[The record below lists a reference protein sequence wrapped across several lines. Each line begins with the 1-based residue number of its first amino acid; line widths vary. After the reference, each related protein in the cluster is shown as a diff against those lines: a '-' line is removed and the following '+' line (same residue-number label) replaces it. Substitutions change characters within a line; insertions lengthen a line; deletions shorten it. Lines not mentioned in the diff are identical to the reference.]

1 MIKIEIP
8 LKKNPNSMQ
17 RKMAGITW
25 MRYTTI
31 DRHQTIVSSAKLR
44 ELLVDK
50 LAGYEGE
57 IAIHNYNEI
66 STTPLFSMEIKPNNY
81 SSMTKLIQR
90 IEREY
95 LRRKMG
101 FIWLSISS

>member
-17 RKMAGITW
+17 RKMAGIAW
-25 MRYTTI
+25 MRYTSI
-31 DRHQTIVSSAKLR
+31 AGHQKIVSSAKLR
-44 ELLVDK
+44 ELLLDK
-50 LAGYEGE
+50 LEDYEGE
-57 IAIHNYNEI
+57 IAIHNYNEL
-66 STTPLFSMEIKPNNY
+66 STTPLFSMEINPNNY

-95 LRRKMG
+95 LRYFQVLIRDCD
-101 FIWLSISS
+101 